1 MAQIYDPSPDEAVY
15 QSVRTALETARTK
28 AAAAVNDAMVSAYW
42 EIGRQIVEAQGD
54 RAEYGQ
60 HLMEYLSERLTA
72 EFGKGFTERN
82 LQAMRQFYQAFPIPH
97 TLCAELS
104 WSHYRLIIRIDD
116 PVRRDFYV
124 RSAVEERWTVRQ
136 LDRQIHSFYYE
147 RLLATRAEGKDEVRQ
162 EIQNLEPPTKADG
175 ILKDP
180 YVLDFL
186 DLNGNSNYLET
197 DLEQAL
203 MDKLQQFLLELGK
216 GFSFVARQQ
225 RVSADGDHYYIDLV
239 FYHYVLKCFVL
250 IDLKTG
256 KLTPQDVGQMDFYV
270 RLFDDQCTQPDDNP
284 TIGIVLCANRN
295 EAVAKYSV
303 LADKKGIFASQ
314 YVLCLPTEEELSQA
328 LEATCLLASEEEY
341 PRSGEESSLLK
352 HALGAEGCFTSED
365 AAPPPR
371 MATGRTFLCAV
382 RLDGVAEEFRSTGGD
397 GLVVGL
403 EAVVG
408 HVHLG

>member
-1 MAQIYDPSPDEAVY
+1 MVGYYPNFLVKDSRLLERGLSMEQLYDSASDETVC
-15 QSVRTALETARTK
+15 QSVRSTLASARTK

-42 EIGRQIVEAQGD
+42 EIGRQIAEAQGD
-54 RAEYGQ
+54 RAEYGK
-60 HLMEYLSERLTA
+60 HLMKYLSERLTA

-82 LQAMRQFYQAFPIPH
+82 LRAMRQLYLAYPIRH

-104 WSHYRLIIRIDD
+104 WSHYRLIIRIED

-147 RLLATRAEGKDEVRQ
+147 RLLATRAEGKDKVRQ
-162 EIQNLEPPTKADG
+162 EIQQLEPPTKADDV
-175 ILKDP
+175 LKDP

-186 DLNGNSNYLET
+186 ELNGNSDFLET

-225 RVSADGDHYYIDLV
+225 RISADGDHYYIDLV
-239 FYHYVLKCFVL
+239 FYHYILKCFVL

-256 KLTPQDVGQMDFYV
+256 KLTPQDIGQMDFYV
-270 RLFDDQCTQPDDNP
+270 RLFDDQCTRADDNP

-295 EAVAKYSV
+295 KTVAKYSA
-303 LADKKGIFASQ
+303 LADGRGIFASQ

-328 LEATCLLASEEEY
+328 LETTCLLAKEDDDHTS
-341 PRSGEESSLLK
+341 PT
-352 HALGAEGCFTSED
+352 AEKS
-365 AAPPPR
+365 
-371 MATGRTFLCAV
+371 
-382 RLDGVAEEFRSTGGD
+382 
-397 GLVVGL
+397 
-403 EAVVG
+403 
-408 HVHLG
+408 

>member
-1 MAQIYDPSPDEAVY
+1 MEQLYDSASDETVY
-15 QSVRTALETARTK
+15 QSVRSTLASARTK

-42 EIGRQIVEAQGD
+42 EIGRQIAEAQGD
-54 RAEYGQ
+54 RAEYGK
-60 HLMEYLSERLTA
+60 HLMKYLSERLTA

-82 LQAMRQFYQAFPIPH
+82 LRAMRQLYLAYPIRH

-104 WSHYRLIIRIDD
+104 WSHYRLIIRIED

-147 RLLATRAEGKDEVRQ
+147 RLLATRAEGKDKVRQ
-162 EIQNLEPPTKADG
+162 EIQQLEPPTKADDV
-175 ILKDP
+175 LKDP

-186 DLNGNSNYLET
+186 ELNGNSDFLET

-225 RVSADGDHYYIDLV
+225 RISADGDHYYIDLV
-239 FYHYVLKCFVL
+239 FYHYILKCFVL

-256 KLTPQDVGQMDFYV
+256 KLTPQDIGQMDFYV
-270 RLFDDQCTQPDDNP
+270 RLFDDQCTRADDNP

-295 EAVAKYSV
+295 KTVAKYSA
-303 LADKKGIFASQ
+303 LADGRGIFASQ

-328 LEATCLLASEEEY
+328 LETTCLLASEEDDH
-341 PRSGEESSLLK
+341 PSPT
-352 HALGAEGCFTSED
+352 AEKS
-365 AAPPPR
+365 
-371 MATGRTFLCAV
+371 
-382 RLDGVAEEFRSTGGD
+382 
-397 GLVVGL
+397 
-403 EAVVG
+403 
-408 HVHLG
+408 

>member
-1 MAQIYDPSPDEAVY
+1 MEQLYDSVSDETVY
-15 QSVRTALETARTK
+15 QSVRSTLASARTK

-42 EIGRQIVEAQGD
+42 EIGRQIAEAQGD
-54 RAEYGQ
+54 RAEYGKR
-60 HLMEYLSERLTA
+60 LMKYLSERLTA

-82 LQAMRQFYQAFPIPH
+82 LRAMRQLYLAYPIRH

-104 WSHYRLIIRIDD
+104 WSHYRLIIRVED

-147 RLLATRAEGKDEVRQ
+147 RLLATRAEGKDKVRQ
-162 EIQNLEPPTKADG
+162 EIQQLEPPTKADDV
-175 ILKDP
+175 LKDP

-186 DLNGNSNYLET
+186 ELNGNSDFLET

-225 RVSADGDHYYIDLV
+225 RISADGDHYYIDLV
-239 FYHYVLKCFVL
+239 FYHYILKCFVL

-256 KLTPQDVGQMDFYV
+256 KLTPQDIGQMDFYV
-270 RLFDDQCTQPDDNP
+270 RLFDDQCTRADDNP
-284 TIGIVLCANRN
+284 TIGIVLCANRSKT
-295 EAVAKYSV
+295 VAKYSA
-303 LADKKGIFASQ
+303 LADGRGIFASQ

-328 LEATCLLASEEEY
+328 LETTCLLASEENDHPSPTAKE
-341 PRSGEESSLLK
+341 R
-352 HALGAEGCFTSED
+352 
-365 AAPPPR
+365 
-371 MATGRTFLCAV
+371 
-382 RLDGVAEEFRSTGGD
+382 
-397 GLVVGL
+397 
-403 EAVVG
+403 
-408 HVHLG
+408 

>member
-1 MAQIYDPSPDEAVY
+1 MEQIYDPSPDEAVY
-15 QSVRTALETARTK
+15 QSVRAALETARTK
-28 AAAAVNDAMVSAYW
+28 AAAAINDAMVSAYW

-82 LQAMRQFYQAFPIPH
+82 LRAMRQMYLAYPIRH

-147 RLLATRAEGKDEVRQ
+147 RLLATRAERKDEVRQ
-162 EIQNLEPPTKADG
+162 EILNLEPSTKADG

-197 DLEQAL
+197 NLEQAL

-239 FYHYVLKCFVL
+239 FYHYILKCFVL
-250 IDLKTG
+250 IDLKT
-256 KLTPQDVGQMDFYV
+256 KKITHQDAGQMDMYV
-270 RLFDDQCTQPDDNP
+270 RMYDERKKQPDDHP
-284 TIGIVLCANRN
+284 TIGIILCADTDSDIAHYSIMN
-295 EAVAKYSV
+295 ESDQ
-303 LADKKGIFASQ
+303 LFASK
-314 YVLCLPTEEELSQA
+314 YKLYLPTEEELRAEIETQKE
-328 LEATCLLASEEEY
+328 LFYLQ
-341 PRSGEESSLLK
+341 
-352 HALGAEGCFTSED
+352 HADKEGGPTDEI
-365 AAPPPR
+365 
-371 MATGRTFLCAV
+371 
-382 RLDGVAEEFRSTGGD
+382 
-397 GLVVGL
+397 
-403 EAVVG
+403 
-408 HVHLG
+408 

>member
-1 MAQIYDPSPDEAVY
+1 MEQIYDPSPDEAVY
-15 QSVRTALETARTK
+15 QSVRAALETARTK
-28 AAAAVNDAMVSAYW
+28 AAAAINDAMVSAYW

-82 LQAMRQFYQAFPIPH
+82 LRAMRQLYLAYPIRH

-147 RLLATRAEGKDEVRQ
+147 RLLATRAERKDE
-162 EIQNLEPPTKADG
+162 EPSTKADG

-197 DLEQAL
+197 NLEQAL

-239 FYHYVLKCFVL
+239 FYHYILKCFVL

-284 TIGIVLCANRN
+284 TI
-295 EAVAKYSV
+295 
-303 LADKKGIFASQ
+303 ASQ

-328 LEATCLLASEEEY
+328 LEATCLLASEEE
-341 PRSGEESSLLK
+341 
-352 HALGAEGCFTSED
+352 
-365 AAPPPR
+365 
-371 MATGRTFLCAV
+371 
-382 RLDGVAEEFRSTGGD
+382 
-397 GLVVGL
+397 
-403 EAVVG
+403 
-408 HVHLG
+408 

>member
-1 MAQIYDPSPDEAVY
+1 MEQIYDPSPDEAVY
-15 QSVRTALETARTK
+15 QSVRAALETARTK
-28 AAAAVNDAMVSAYW
+28 AAAAINDAMVSAYW

-82 LQAMRQFYQAFPIPH
+82 LRAMRQLYLAYPIRH

-186 DLNGNSNYLET
+186 DLGGNSNYLET

-239 FYHYVLKCFVL
+239 FYHYILKCFVL

-328 LEATCLLASEEEY
+328 LEATCLLASED
-341 PRSGEESSLLK
+341 G
-352 HALGAEGCFTSED
+352 
-365 AAPPPR
+365 APPPR
-371 MATGRTFLCAV
+371 KAAGRTFLCAV
-382 RLDGVAEEFRSTGGD
+382 RLDGIAEEFRSAGGD
-397 GLVVGL
+397 SFVVGL
-403 EAVVG
+403 EAIVG
-408 HVHLG
+408 HVHLGQAEVRGL